1 MTKVSGFTI
10 AAPGSDYTYRRALLN
25 FTYIGDP
32 VIRLLSVLAFVFLPF
47 IARAAEE
54 APPPVQ
60 AVDVSVWPMVIFSLV
75 LLGMV
80 GGFGVYIW
88 AKERKRKGQG

>member
-1 MTKVSGFTI
+1 M
-10 AAPGSDYTYRRALLN
+10 
-25 FTYIGDP
+25 
-32 VIRLLSVLAFVFLPF
+32 IRLFSVLAFLFIPF

-54 APPPVQ
+54 APVPVP

-75 LLGMV
+75 VLGMI